1 MLDLNKFKINTASRE
16 PVESNRIE
24 KISKKDIAVI
34 GMACEFPDSKN
45 SEEFWVNISGG
56 RDLVRPFPDSRR
68 KDTDLFLKLKG
79 FSDEQLQYSE
89 GAYLDEI
96 DKFDPLFFKISPKEA
111 GVMDPNQRF
120 FLQTA
125 WKALEDAGYGGE
137 KLKGSKTGVFLG
149 YSSDFGVEYKDLV
162 QEMDPESQNLS
173 LGGNIK
179 SIIASR
185 ISYILDFKGPSLAVD
200 TACSSSL
207 TAIHLACRALRGGE
221 CDQALAGSVKVH
233 FLSLKG
239 GEGIGIRSSI
249 NRARTFDDASDGTG
263 SGEGCAVILLKPLHR
278 ALEDGDRILAL
289 IKGSA
294 MNQDGSSIGITAPNA
309 LAQADVIE
317 LAWKDA
323 GIDPET
329 ISYIEAHG
337 TGTKLGDPIE
347 IDGITRAFQRY
358 TAKKQFCGIGAV
370 KTNIGHLDNAAG
382 MAGIIKLI
390 LSLQHRAIPPIVHFQ
405 RPNRVINFPESPVY
419 MVERLTSWESTGP
432 RRAGISAFGLSGT
445 NCHLVLEEAP
455 EVSEQL
461 LDAAVPEAVGET
473 KNAAHLLTLSAT
485 KETVL
490 RDLIKAYVN
499 FLTSSASDGL
509 DLERMCYTA
518 NTGRGHYTHRLTLQ
532 FITVD
537 ELQKKLSALY
547 NANDLKNLVLDGV
560 YYGENK
566 LNDEDRERLTA
577 LANEH
582 LAEKASDLRNQ
593 ALAKLYVAGAGIDWE
608 AFYQGKKLRKVQL
621 PTYPFER
628 KRCWVD
634 MKAGTGQSLNVV
646 ESKIHPLLDR
656 IHEEAEEELVY
667 LTEFSAERQWELKDH
682 LVSGYYVLPGTA
694 YLEIARAASMGLYPE
709 GVELK
714 DVVFLTPLATT
725 EGETREAHT
734 ILRKSEDYHE
744 FNVVSK
750 DAQNGGW
757 VTHVDAKVY
766 PLTASEIHQYN
777 LDELKARCPE
787 TVKVSY
793 SDGEVK
799 SAIVTGPHWKNLNT
813 YHLGTDEL
821 LVYLTLQEQF
831 LDDLDNYTIYPPL
844 LDSAVNAVS
853 QHVGEGLYLPFSYSS
868 FKLLDR
874 MPANFYSYIRK
885 REKQAAGLETVAFDI
900 ILMDESGRAFIEVE
914 DYKIKKVRTQEL
926 KVARNEFYHGLNWI
940 ERERRAEER
949 SLAGESVL
957 FFSTENELAEGLKKR
972 LQSASKEVIEVT
984 FGTEYRKI
992 AEDHYII
999 SGTEKDYHT
1008 LFDTMRERGIRLMVH
1023 AGVLGDGKESEN
1035 TEPVTTTA
1043 SIATSAA
1050 GIPGFAQLNEQLQ
1063 RGVMSLFRLTRAMV
1077 AAKWKEEL
1085 GLILIADTAY
1095 PVTGEEAAINPTHAA
1110 YFGLAKVLGAEFM
1123 NLKVRAIDM
1132 DGVTS
1137 LDEVIAEIGSTA
1149 STLQVAYRG
1158 GKRYIE
1164 EFRKVET
1171 AALLDVPVEL
1181 KKEGIYIVTGGTGA
1195 LGLAVSR
1202 YLASQ
1207 QQVKLALIN
1216 RTSLPA
1222 RSEWDNII
1230 AGGEAGKLS
1239 AKLQAIRELETRGAE
1254 VICYAANVSDYTE
1267 MSRIVEDLR
1276 ANYGR
1281 INGIIHTAGVAGDGF
1296 ILRKE
1301 EATFATVLAP
1311 KIQGTWILDHL
1322 TRRDRPDFFILFS
1335 SINALYGLPG
1345 QGDYTA
1351 ANSYLDSFA
1360 AYRQSQGFRTQSIN
1374 WAAWKEIGM
1383 AADYGVNDDRG
1394 IFKALS
1400 TDKGLRAFEEIL
1412 QKEIIRITVGEL
1424 NFDTLGALE
1433 GNYPFEMSSEIRTQ
1447 ISRQKKLHQTP
1458 EEQGAGK
1465 KRAANVVLKGGSANE
1480 LETVVAGIWAEVLG
1494 LDEVDVYESFYD
1506 LGGDS
1511 ILATYILKAM
1521 EQEFPGLI
1529 DISDIFTYSNVHD
1542 MAEYLQSKMSDKPKE
1557 KLKAPEEEVDLDADL
1572 DAMLDQLLNGELQA
1586 GEAEKLLISKLG
1598 GNL

>member
-1 MLDLNKFKINTASRE
+1 MLDLNKFKLNTASRDTS
-16 PVESNRIE
+16 ESTRIE

-45 SEEFWVNISGG
+45 PEEFWTNISAG
-56 RDLVRPFPDSRR
+56 RDLVRAFPDSRR
-68 KDTDLFLKLKG
+68 KDTDLYLKLKG
-79 FSDEQLQYSE
+79 LSEEQIQYSE

-111 GVMDPNQRF
+111 SVMDPNQRF

-137 KLKGSKTGVFLG
+137 KLKGSKTGIFLG
-149 YSSDFGVEYKDLV
+149 YSSDFGGEYKELV
-162 QEMDPESQNLS
+162 QEMEPESQNLS

-185 ISYILDFKGPSLAVD
+185 IAYILDFKGPSLAVD

-207 TAIHLACRALRGGE
+207 SAIHLACRAIRNGE
-221 CDQALAGSVKVH
+221 CDQALAGSVKIQ
-233 FLSLKG
+233 FLPLKG

-289 IKGSA
+289 VKGSA

-309 LAQADVIE
+309 LAQADVID

-329 ISYIEAHG
+329 ISYLEAHG

-347 IDGITRAFQRY
+347 IDGITRAFQRH
-358 TAKKQFCGIGAV
+358 TARKQFCGIGAV
-370 KTNIGHLDNAAG
+370 KTNLGHLDNAAG
-382 MAGIIKLI
+382 MAGMIKVI
-390 LSLQHRAIPPIVHFQ
+390 LALQHRTLPPTVHFQ

-419 MVERLTSWESTGP
+419 MVERLTPWESMGP

-445 NCHLVLEEAP
+445 NCHIIVEEAP
-455 EVSEQL
+455 ETQL
-461 LDAAVPEAVGET
+461 QSQNLNQPLSGQVDAIS
-473 KNAAHLLTLSAT
+473 HLLTLSAS
-485 KETVL
+485 KEAVL
-490 RDLIKAYVN
+490 RELVKAYDN
-499 FLTSSASDGL
+499 FLATAKSHEL
-509 DLERMCYTA
+509 DLESMCYTA

-532 FITVD
+532 FKTAG
-537 ELQKKLSALY
+537 ELQKKLTALRSTT
-547 NANDLKNLVLDGV
+547 DLKNLVLDGV

-566 LNDEDRERLTA
+566 LNDDDRERLTTMS
-577 LANEH
+577 NEH
-582 LAEKASDLRNQ
+582 LQEPASDSRNQ

-608 AFYQGKKLRKVQL
+608 AFYQGKKLQKLQL

-634 MKAGTGQSLNVV
+634 MQASGQSLDVV
-646 ESKIHPLLDR
+646 QPKIHPLLDR
-656 IHEEAEEELVY
+656 VYEEAEDELVY
-667 LTEFSAERQWELKDH
+667 LTEFSADRQWELKDH

-694 YLEIARAASMGLYPE
+694 YLEIARAASKVLYPE

-714 DVVFLTPLATT
+714 DVVFLTPLATI
-725 EGETREAHT
+725 EGENREAHT
-734 ILRKSEDYHE
+734 ILRTSEEYHE

-750 DAQNGGW
+750 DVQNGGW

-766 PLTASEIHQYN
+766 PLTVPEVRQYN
-777 LDELKARCPE
+777 IDELKARCPE

-793 SDGEVK
+793 SEGEGK

-813 YHLGTDEL
+813 YHIGTDEL

-868 FKLLDR
+868 FKLFER

-900 ILMDESGRAFIEVE
+900 VLLDESGRVFIEIE

-926 KVARNEFYHGLNWI
+926 KVSRTELYHGINWI
-940 ERERRAEER
+940 ERERRGEAQ
-949 SLAGESVL
+949 SLADETIL
-957 FFSTENELAEGLKKR
+957 LLTAENDLARGLQER
-972 LQSASKEVIEVT
+972 LLSASKGVIEVT
-984 FGTEYRKI
+984 FGEAYREVASDK
-992 AEDHYII
+992 YVI
-999 SGTEKDYHT
+999 SGTEKDYVT
-1008 LFDTMRERGIRLMVH
+1008 LFETLKDRGIRLLVH
-1023 AGVLGDGKESEN
+1023 AGGLGDGQPADL
-1035 TEPVTTTA
+1035 TQL
-1043 SIATSAA
+1043 SAK
-1050 GIPGFAQLNEQLQ
+1050 LQ
-1063 RGVMSLFRLTRAMV
+1063 RGAHSLFRLTRAMV

-1085 GLILIADTAY
+1085 GLVLLADGAY
-1095 PVTGEEAAINPTHAA
+1095 PVTSKDATIHPEHAA
-1110 YFGLAKVLGAEFM
+1110 FFGLAKVLGSEFM
-1123 NLKVRAIDM
+1123 NLHVRAIDV

-1137 LDEVIAEIGSTA
+1137 LDEVIAEIGSA
-1149 STLQVAYRG
+1149 RGPLQVAYRE

-1164 EFRKVET
+1164 EFRRVEMG
-1171 AALLDVPVEL
+1171 ALLEAPLEL
-1181 KKEGIYIVTGGTGA
+1181 KKDGVYLVTGGTGA
-1195 LGLAVSR
+1195 LGLAVSK
-1202 YLASQ
+1202 YLVTQ
-1207 QQVKLALIN
+1207 QQIKLALLN
-1216 RTSLPA
+1216 RTALPA
-1222 RSEWDNII
+1222 RTEWDSII
-1230 AGGEAGKLS
+1230 ASEGSSKL
-1239 AKLQAIRELETRGAE
+1239 AQRLQAIRDLEARGAE
-1254 VICYAANVSDYTE
+1254 VTCYALNVADYAAMAQMIGE
-1267 MSRIVEDLR
+1267 LR
-1276 ANYGR
+1276 ARYGR
-1281 INGIIHTAGVAGDGF
+1281 INGIVHTAGVAGDGF

-1301 EATFATVLAP
+1301 EAVFDTVLAP
-1311 KIQGTWILDHL
+1311 KIQGTWILDQL
-1322 TRRDRPDFFILFS
+1322 TREDQPDFFVLFS

-1360 AYRQSQGFRTQSIN
+1360 AYREKLGLRTQSIN

-1394 IFKALS
+1394 IFKALP
-1400 TDKGLRAFEEIL
+1400 TDKGVRAFEEIL
-1412 QKEIIRITVGEL
+1412 QKAITRLTVGEL
-1424 NFDTLGALE
+1424 NYDTLGALE

-1447 ISRQKKLHQTP
+1447 ISRQRKLHQTP
-1458 EEQGAGK
+1458 EDQAGGK
-1465 KRAANVVLKGGSANE
+1465 KRSVNVILKGGSANE
-1480 LETVVAGIWAEVLG
+1480 LETVVARIWAEVLG

-1521 EQEFPGLI
+1521 EAEFPGLI
-1529 DISDIFTYSNVHD
+1529 DISDIFTYSSVHD
-1542 MAEYLQSKMSDKPKE
+1542 MAEYLQSKMTDKPKE
-1557 KLKAPEEEVDLDADL
+1557 KLKVQEEEVDLDADL
-1572 DAMLDQLLNGELQA
+1572 DAMLDQLLSGEIEA